1 MTEATSNILPRSRP
15 LTVSLSRHRGLMT
28 GLAVLAVLIFVVVA
42 VSATALGYYDL
53 SQIVTSGTTISIL
66 AMGQTLVVL
75 TGGFD
80 LSAAATV
87 SLVNVSLAS
96 LPTSAVASPL
106 MLGAIGI
113 GIGAVV
119 GIVNGI
125 FVAFLRLQP
134 IVVTLATMFILQGI
148 TLLIMPT
155 PGGMI
160 DPSLGTWFF
169 ADAIP
174 GVLPMSGAVIL
185 VCLAFWFWLKRT
197 PFGLALYAVGGDPES
212 AYSSGLKSPRILFLT
227 YVLAGAFYGLAGVC
241 ISAQTGA
248 GDPLVGNPMLLQ
260 MFAAV
265 VVGGTL
271 LGGGH
276 GGLTGSVIGAFVLVL
291 TVNIL
296 LILNVSAYYSTIAES
311 SILLLAVLLGAI
323 HRRSILVRNLAR
335 LGLRFSAWREGALV
349 SQLGMARKTV
359 SLPMFDERVKPV
371 ARITLAQW
379 LSRNRLA
386 VMLVLP
392 AYLSVLLVVI
402 TTEIVLGRTLM
413 NGNYY
418 NIVLVLSSFLAILAL
433 GQGCVIL
440 TGGLDLSLP
449 WVIALS
455 GILVSSLSAGSNEA
469 LLYAVP
475 LALLTGCAVGLL
487 NGAGVVFLG
496 LSPFVMTLAMNGIL
510 QGIALLYSNGTPD
523 GFAAPALRAFM
534 SARVMGVTPVVF
546 FMGLFMISAIL
557 LTTKTAFGRRIY
569 AIGNSERAAVL
580 SGINVRSTIILVYVL
595 SGFCA
600 ALVGI
605 LLSGL
610 AGQASLGMGDE
621 YLLPSIAAVVIG
633 GTLITG
639 GRGSYVGMFGGVLLL
654 TSLQTLLAGTT
665 LPTSTRS
672 IVYGTVILGAV
683 VALRERRK

>member
-1 MTEATSNILPRSRP
+1 MVAVTNVSPHETPARVILG
-15 LTVSLSRHRGLMT
+15 RHRGLIT
-28 GLAVLAVLIFVVVA
+28 GLAVLVILVLIVVS
-42 VSATALGYYDL
+42 VSANALSYYDVA
-53 SQIVTSGTTISIL
+53 QIITSGTAISIL
-66 AMGQTLVVL
+66 AMGQALVVL

-80 LSAAATV
+80 LSAAAAV

-96 LPTSAVASPL
+96 LPVGVVTSPVL
-106 MLGAIGI
+106 LCLIGI
-113 GIGAVV
+113 GIGIAVGV
-119 GIVNGI
+119 VNGF
-125 FVAFLRLQP
+125 FVAYLRLQP

-160 DPSLGTWFF
+160 DGSLGNWFF
-169 ADAIP
+169 SDLIP
-174 GVLPMSGAVIL
+174 GLLPMSGAVIL
-185 VCLAFWFWLKRT
+185 LCLAFWYWLRRT
-197 PFGLALYAVGGDPES
+197 PFGLAVYAVGGDAES
-212 AYSSGLKSPRILFLT
+212 AYSSGLKSSRIIFAT

-271 LGGGH
+271 LGGGR
-276 GGLTGSVIGAFVLVL
+276 GGLTGSIVGAFVLVL

-323 HRRSILVRNLAR
+323 HRRSVAAQNLFRLISRVR
-335 LGLRFSAWREGALV
+335 AWREGALV
-349 SQLGMARKTV
+349 SQLTIPSKALA
-359 SLPMFDERVKPV
+359 LPMYEGK
-371 ARITLAQW
+371 ITAAVRASLSQW
-379 LSRNRLA
+379 FSRNRAAIMLA
-386 VMLVLP
+386 LP
-392 AYLSVLLVVI
+392 AYLSVVVVVI
-402 TTEIVLGRTLM
+402 VTQLVLGRTIM

-418 NIVLVLSSFLAILAL
+418 NTVLMLSSFLAVLAL

-469 LLYAVP
+469 LLFAVP
-475 LALLTGCAVGLL
+475 LALAAGCVVGLL
-487 NGAGVVFLG
+487 NGAGIVFLG

-523 GFAAPALRAFM
+523 GFAAPALRQFM
-534 SARVMGVTPVVF
+534 SAKVMGVTPVVF
-546 FMGLFMISAIL
+546 FMAVFVVFAIL

-580 SGINVRSTIILVYVL
+580 SGINVKSTILWVYVL
-595 SGFCA
+595 SGFCG

-639 GRGSYVGMFGGVLLL
+639 GRGTYVGMLGGVLLL
-654 TSLQTLLAGTT
+654 TSLQTLLAGTM

-672 IVYGTVILGAV
+672 IVYGLVILGAV
-683 VALRERRK
+683 VALRERRR

>member
-1 MTEATSNILPRSRP
+1 MEAATG
-15 LTVSLSRHRGLMT
+15 VSTRAIPTMVNFVRHRGLIT
-28 GLAVLAVLIFVVVA
+28 GLAVLAVLVLIVLS
-42 VSATALGYYDL
+42 VSANALSYYDVA
-53 SQIVTSGTTISIL
+53 QIITSGTTISLL

-96 LPTSAVASPL
+96 LPVGAVTSPVVL
-106 MLGAIGI
+106 CMIGI
-113 GIGAVV
+113 GIGIAVGV
-119 GIVNGI
+119 VNGF
-125 FVAFLRLQP
+125 FVAYLRLQP

-155 PGGMI
+155 PGGTI
-160 DPSLGTWFF
+160 DGSLGNWFF
-169 ADAIP
+169 SDLIP
-174 GVLPMSGAVIL
+174 GLLPMSGAVIL
-185 VCLAFWFWLKRT
+185 VCLALWYWVRRT
-197 PFGLALYAVGGDPES
+197 PFGLAIYAVGGDAES
-212 AYSSGLKSPRILFLT
+212 AYSSGLKSSRIIFAT

-241 ISAQTGA
+241 ISAQIGA

-271 LGGGH
+271 LGGGR
-276 GGLTGSVIGAFVLVL
+276 GGLTGSVVGAFVLVL

-311 SILLLAVLLGAI
+311 SILLLAVLLGAA
-323 HRRSILVRNLAR
+323 HRRSVASQNLFRLTSRVR
-335 LGLRFSAWREGALV
+335 AWREGTLV
-349 SQLGMARKTV
+349 SQLTIPRKALA
-359 SLPMFDERVKPV
+359 LPMFEGTAMAAVRVSFSE
-371 ARITLAQW
+371 W
-379 LSRNRLA
+379 FSRNRA
-386 VMLVLP
+386 AIMLVMP
-392 AYLSVLLVVI
+392 AYLSVVAVVI
-402 TTEIVLGRTLM
+402 VTQLVLGRTLM

-418 NIVLVLSSFLAILAL
+418 NTVLVLSSFLAILAL

-469 LLYAVP
+469 LLFAVP
-475 LALLTGCAVGLL
+475 VALAAGCTIGFL
-487 NGAGVVFLG
+487 NGAGIVFLG

-510 QGIALLYSNGTPD
+510 QGTALLYSNGTPD
-523 GFAAPALRAFM
+523 GFAAPALRQFM
-534 SARVMGVTPVVF
+534 SAKVLGVTPVV
-546 FMGLFMISAIL
+546 LFMALFVVFAIL
-557 LTTKTAFGRRIY
+557 LTTRTAFGRRIY

-580 SGINVRSTIILVYVL
+580 SGINVKSTILWVYIL
-595 SGFCA
+595 SGFCG

-639 GRGSYVGMFGGVLLL
+639 GRGTYVGMLGGVLLL
-654 TSLQTLLAGTT
+654 TTLQTLLAGTT

-672 IVYGTVILGAV
+672 IVYGLVILGAV
-683 VALRERRK
+683 VALRERRR

>member
-1 MTEATSNILPRSRP
+1 MDAATSVLPRETQFRAN
-15 LTVSLSRHRGLMT
+15 LGRHRGLIT
-28 GLAVLAVLIFVVVA
+28 GFAVLVVLAFIVVS
-42 VSATALGYYDL
+42 VSANALSYYDV

-66 AMGQTLVVL
+66 AMGQALVVL

-96 LPTSAVASPL
+96 LPAGSVTSPVL
-106 MLGAIGI
+106 LCLIGI
-113 GIGAVV
+113 GIGVAVGV
-119 GIVNGI
+119 VNGF
-125 FVAFLRLQP
+125 FVAYMRLQP

-160 DPSLGTWFF
+160 DASLSDWFF
-169 ADAIP
+169 SDLIP
-174 GVLPMSGAVIL
+174 GLLPMSGAVIL
-185 VCLAFWFWLKRT
+185 ICLALWHWLKRT
-197 PFGLALYAVGGDPES
+197 PFGLAIYAVGGDAEN
-212 AYSSGLKSPRILFLT
+212 AYSSGLKSSRIIFGT
-227 YVLAGAFYGLAGVC
+227 YVLASALYGLAGVC

-248 GDPLVGNPMLLQ
+248 GDPLIGNPMLLQ

-271 LGGGH
+271 LGGGR
-276 GGLTGSVIGAFVLVL
+276 GGLTGSIVGAFVLVL

-311 SILLLAVLLGAI
+311 SILLMAVLLGAI
-323 HRRSILVRNLAR
+323 HRRSVAAKNLFLLTSRVR
-335 LGLRFSAWREGALV
+335 AWREGALV
-349 SQLGMARKTV
+349 SQLTIPSKALT
-359 SLPMFDERVKPV
+359 LPMYEGKTAAAVRVP
-371 ARITLAQW
+371 LSEW
-379 LSRNRLA
+379 FSRNRAAIMLA
-386 VMLVLP
+386 LP
-392 AYLSVLLVVI
+392 AYLSVIAVVI
-402 TTEIVLGRTLM
+402 VTELVLGRTLM

-418 NIVLVLSSFLAILAL
+418 NTVLILSSFLAVLAL
-433 GQGCVIL
+433 AQGCVIL

-455 GILVSSLSAGSNEA
+455 GILVSSLSAGSNDA
-469 LLYAVP
+469 LFFAVLVA
-475 LALLTGCAVGLL
+475 LAAGCLVGIL

-510 QGIALLYSNGTPD
+510 QGVALLYSNGTPD
-523 GFAAPALRAFM
+523 GFAAPALRQFM
-534 SARVMGVTPVVF
+534 SARVLGVTPVV
-546 FMGLFMISAIL
+546 LFMAVFVVFAIL

-580 SGINVRSTIILVYVL
+580 SGINVKSTILWVYVL
-595 SGFCA
+595 SGFCG

-639 GRGSYVGMFGGVLLL
+639 GRGTYVGMLGGVLLL
-654 TSLQTLLAGTT
+654 TTLQTLLAGTM

-672 IVYGTVILGAV
+672 IVYGLVILGAV
-683 VALRERRK
+683 VALRERVR

>member
-1 MTEATSNILPRSRP
+1 MEAAIN
-15 LTVSLSRHRGLMT
+15 VSPHETPARVTLGRHRGLIT
-28 GLAVLAVLIFVVVA
+28 GLAVLVILVLIVVS
-42 VSATALGYYDL
+42 VSANALSYYDVA
-53 SQIVTSGTTISIL
+53 QIVTSGTAISIL
-66 AMGQTLVVL
+66 AMGQALVVL

-80 LSAAATV
+80 LSAAAAV

-96 LPTSAVASPL
+96 LPVGAVTSPVL
-106 MLGAIGI
+106 LCLIGI
-113 GIGAVV
+113 GIGIAV
-119 GIVNGI
+119 GAVNGF
-125 FVAFLRLQP
+125 FVAYLRLQP

-160 DPSLGTWFF
+160 DGSLSNWFF
-169 ADAIP
+169 SDLIP
-174 GVLPMSGAVIL
+174 GLLPMSGAVML
-185 VCLAFWFWLKRT
+185 LCLAFWYWLRRT
-197 PFGLALYAVGGDPES
+197 PFGLAVYAVGGDAEN
-212 AYSSGLKSPRILFLT
+212 AYSSGLKSSRIIFAT

-271 LGGGH
+271 LGGGR
-276 GGLTGSVIGAFVLVL
+276 GGLTGSIVGAFVLVL

-296 LILNVSAYYSTIAES
+296 LVLNVSAYYSTIAES

-323 HRRSILVRNLAR
+323 HRRSVAAQNLFRLISRVR
-335 LGLRFSAWREGALV
+335 AWREGTLV
-349 SQLGMARKTV
+349 SQLTIPSKALA
-359 SLPMFDERVKPV
+359 LPMFEGTAMAAARVSFSE
-371 ARITLAQW
+371 W
-379 LSRNRLA
+379 FSRNRA
-386 VMLVLP
+386 AIMIALP
-392 AYLSVLLVVI
+392 AYLSVVVVVLV
-402 TTEIVLGRTLM
+402 TQLVLGRTLM

-418 NIVLVLSSFLAILAL
+418 NTVLVLSSFLAVLAL

-469 LLYAVP
+469 LLFAVP
-475 LALLTGCAVGLL
+475 VALAAGCAVGFL
-487 NGAGVVFLG
+487 NGAGIVFLG

-510 QGIALLYSNGTPD
+510 QGTALLYSNGTPD
-523 GFAAPALRAFM
+523 GFAAPALRQFM
-534 SARVMGVTPVVF
+534 SAKVLGVTPVV
-546 FMGLFMISAIL
+546 LFMALFVVFSIL
-557 LTTKTAFGRRIY
+557 LTTRTAFGRRIY

-580 SGINVRSTIILVYVL
+580 SGINVKSTILWVYVL
-595 SGFCA
+595 SGFCG

-639 GRGSYVGMFGGVLLL
+639 GRGTYVGMLGGVLLL
-654 TSLQTLLAGTT
+654 TTLQTLLAGTT

-672 IVYGTVILGAV
+672 IVYGLVILGAV
-683 VALRERRK
+683 VALRERRR

>member
-1 MTEATSNILPRSRP
+1 MEAATNVSPQETPARVIL
-15 LTVSLSRHRGLMT
+15 VRHRGLIT
-28 GLAVLAVLIFVVVA
+28 GLAVLAVLVLIVLS
-42 VSATALGYYDL
+42 VSTNALSYYDVA
-53 SQIVTSGTTISIL
+53 QIVTSGTAISIL
-66 AMGQTLVVL
+66 AMGQALVVL

-80 LSAAATV
+80 LSAAAAV

-96 LPTSAVASPL
+96 LPVGAVTSPVL
-106 MLGAIGI
+106 LCLIGI
-113 GIGAVV
+113 GIGIAVGV
-119 GIVNGI
+119 VNGF
-125 FVAFLRLQP
+125 FVACLRLQP

-160 DPSLGTWFF
+160 DGSLGNWFF
-169 ADAIP
+169 SDLIP
-174 GVLPMSGAVIL
+174 GLLPMSGAVIL
-185 VCLAFWFWLKRT
+185 LCLAFWYWLRRT
-197 PFGLALYAVGGDPES
+197 PFGLAVYAVGGDAES
-212 AYSSGLKSPRILFLT
+212 AYSSGLKSSRIIFAT

-271 LGGGH
+271 LGGGR
-276 GGLTGSVIGAFVLVL
+276 GGLTGSIVGAFVLVL

-323 HRRSILVRNLAR
+323 HRRSVAAQNLSR
-335 LGLRFSAWREGALV
+335 LISRVKAWREGALV
-349 SQLGMARKTV
+349 SQLTIPRKALA
-359 SLPMFDERVKPV
+359 LPMFEGTAMAAARVSFSE
-371 ARITLAQW
+371 W
-379 LSRNRLA
+379 FSRNRA
-386 VMLVLP
+386 AIMIVLP
-392 AYLSVLLVVI
+392 AYLSVVAIVLV
-402 TTEIVLGRTLM
+402 TQMVLGRTLM

-418 NIVLVLSSFLAILAL
+418 NTVLMLSSFLAVLAL

-469 LLYAVP
+469 LLFAVP
-475 LALLTGCAVGLL
+475 VALAAGCAIGFL
-487 NGAGVVFLG
+487 NGAGIVFLG

-510 QGIALLYSNGTPD
+510 QGTALLYSNGTPD
-523 GFAAPALRAFM
+523 GFAAPALRQFM
-534 SARVMGVTPVVF
+534 SAKVLGVTPVV
-546 FMGLFMISAIL
+546 LFMALFVVFAIL
-557 LTTKTAFGRRIY
+557 LTTRTAFGRRIY

-580 SGINVRSTIILVYVL
+580 SGINVKSTILWVYVL
-595 SGFCA
+595 SGFCG

-610 AGQASLGMGDE
+610 AGQASLGMGDD

-639 GRGSYVGMFGGVLLL
+639 GRGTYVGMLGGVLLL
-654 TSLQTLLAGTT
+654 TTLQTLLAGTT

-672 IVYGTVILGAV
+672 IVYGLVILGAV
-683 VALRERRK
+683 VALRERRR

>member
-1 MTEATSNILPRSRP
+1 MEAATNVASHETPARAILA
-15 LTVSLSRHRGLMT
+15 RHRGLMT
-28 GLAVLAVLIFVVVA
+28 GLAVLVILVLIVLS
-42 VSATALGYYDL
+42 VSANALGYYDVA
-53 SQIVTSGTTISIL
+53 QIVTSGTAISIL
-66 AMGQTLVVL
+66 AMGQALVVL

-80 LSAAATV
+80 LSAAAAV

-96 LPTSAVASPL
+96 LPVGAVTSPVL
-106 MLGAIGI
+106 LGLIGI
-113 GIGAVV
+113 GIGIAVGV
-119 GIVNGI
+119 VNGF
-125 FVAFLRLQP
+125 FVAYLRLQP

-160 DPSLGTWFF
+160 DGSLGHWFF
-169 ADAIP
+169 SDLVP
-174 GVLPMSGAVIL
+174 GLVPMSGAVIL
-185 VCLAFWFWLKRT
+185 LCLAAWYWLRRT
-197 PFGLALYAVGGDPES
+197 PFGLALYAVGGDAES
-212 AYSSGLKSPRILFLT
+212 AYASGLKSSRIIFAT

-265 VVGGTL
+265 VVGGTA
-271 LGGGH
+271 LGGGR
-276 GGLTGSVIGAFVLVL
+276 GGLTGSVVGAFVLVL

-323 HRRSILVRNLAR
+323 HRRSVAAQNLFRLISRVR
-335 LGLRFSAWREGALV
+335 AWREGALV
-349 SQLGMARKTV
+349 SQLRMPGKALA
-359 SLPMFDERVKPV
+359 LPMHEGKTTAAVG
-371 ARITLAQW
+371 ASLAQW
-379 LSRNRLA
+379 FSRNRAAIMLA
-386 VMLVLP
+386 LP
-392 AYLSVLLVVI
+392 AYLSVVVVVVV
-402 TTEIVLGRTLM
+402 TQLVLGRTLT

-418 NIVLVLSSFLAILAL
+418 NTVLVLSSFLAVLAL

-469 LLYAVP
+469 LLFAVP
-475 LALLTGCAVGLL
+475 LALAAGCVVGLL
-487 NGAGVVFLG
+487 NGAGIVFLG

-510 QGIALLYSNGTPD
+510 QGIALLYANGTPD
-523 GFAAPALRAFM
+523 GFAAPALRQFM
-534 SARVMGVTPVVF
+534 SAKVMGVTPVV
-546 FMGLFMISAIL
+546 LFMVVFVVFAIL

-580 SGINVRSTIILVYVL
+580 SGINVKSTILWVYVL
-595 SGFCA
+595 SGFCG

-610 AGQASLGMGDE
+610 AGQASLGMGDD

-639 GRGSYVGMFGGVLLL
+639 GRGTYAGMLGGVLLL

-672 IVYGTVILGAV
+672 IVYGLVILGAV
-683 VALRERRK
+683 VALRERRR

>member
-1 MTEATSNILPRSRP
+1 MNATTTVSPHATSPRR
-15 LTVSLSRHRGLMT
+15 SLVRHRGLIT
-28 GLAVLAVLIFVVVA
+28 GLTVLIVLIFTVLS
-42 VSATALGYYDL
+42 VSANALSYYDI
-53 SQIVTSGTTISIL
+53 SQLITSGTTISVL

-96 LPTSAVASPL
+96 LPGGAITSPAVL
-106 MLGAIGI
+106 CMIGI
-113 GIGAVV
+113 GIGIAVGV
-119 GIVNGI
+119 VNGF
-125 FVAFLRLQP
+125 FVAYLKLQP

-160 DPSLGTWFF
+160 DGSLSSWFF
-169 ADAIP
+169 SDLIP
-174 GVLPMSGAVIL
+174 GMLPMSAAVIL
-185 VCLAFWFWLKRT
+185 VCLVLWYWLRRT
-197 PFGLALYAVGGDPES
+197 PFGLALYAVGGDAES
-212 AYSSGLKSPRILFLT
+212 SYSSGLKSSRIIFST
-227 YVLAGAFYGLAGVC
+227 YVLAGALYGLAGVC

-260 MFAAV
+260 IFAAV

-271 LGGGH
+271 LGGGR
-276 GGLTGSVIGAFVLVL
+276 GGLTGSVVGAFVLVL

-323 HRRSILVRNLAR
+323 HRRSVAYQNLVLLTSRIK
-335 LGLRFSAWREGALV
+335 AWREGALV
-349 SQLGMARKTV
+349 SQLRIPGKALA
-359 SLPMFDERVKPV
+359 LPMAEAKTTPAVRVSFSE
-371 ARITLAQW
+371 W
-379 LSRNRLA
+379 FSRNRPAIMLA
-386 VMLVLP
+386 LP
-392 AYLSVLLVVI
+392 AYLSVVAIVI
-402 TTEIVLGRTLM
+402 ATQLVLGRTLM

-418 NIVLVLSSFLAILAL
+418 NTVLVLSSFLAVLAL

-469 LLYAVP
+469 LLVAVP
-475 LALLTGCAVGLL
+475 LALAAGCAVGLL
-487 NGAGVVFLG
+487 NGAGIVFLG
-496 LSPFVMTLAMNGIL
+496 LSPFVMTLAMNGLL
-510 QGIALLYSNGTPD
+510 QGAALLYSNGTPD
-523 GFAAPALRAFM
+523 GFAAPALRYFM
-534 SARVMGVTPVVF
+534 SSRVLGVTPVV
-546 FMGLFMISAIL
+546 LFIAIFVVFAIL

-569 AIGNSERAAVL
+569 AIGNSERAAIL
-580 SGINVRSTIILVYVL
+580 SGVNVKSTILLVYVL

-600 ALVGI
+600 AVVGI

-639 GRGSYVGMFGGVLLL
+639 GRGAYVGMCGGVLLL
-654 TSLQTLLAGTT
+654 TTLQTLLAGTT
-665 LPTSTRS
+665 LPSSTRS
-672 IVYGTVILGAV
+672 IVYGLVILGAV
-683 VALRERRK
+683 VALRERRR

>member
-1 MTEATSNILPRSRP
+1 MDATT
-15 LTVSLSRHRGLMT
+15 TVSSQETPARVSFVRHRGLIT
-28 GLAVLAVLIFVVVA
+28 GLAVLVVLIVIVTS
-42 VSATALGYYDL
+42 VSVNALSYYDVA
-53 SQIVTSGTTISIL
+53 QIITSGTTISLL

-96 LPTSAVASPL
+96 LPVGAVTSPVVL
-106 MLGAIGI
+106 CMIGI
-113 GIGAVV
+113 GIGIAVGV
-119 GIVNGI
+119 VNGF
-125 FVAFLRLQP
+125 FVAYLRLQP

-155 PGGMI
+155 PGGTI
-160 DPSLGTWFF
+160 DGSLGNWFF
-169 ADAIP
+169 SDLIP
-174 GVLPMSGAVIL
+174 GMLPMSGAVIL
-185 VCLAFWFWLKRT
+185 VCLALWYWLRRT
-197 PFGLALYAVGGDPES
+197 PFGLAIYAVGGDAES
-212 AYSSGLKSPRILFLT
+212 AYSSGLKSSRIIFAT

-271 LGGGH
+271 LGGGR
-276 GGLTGSVIGAFVLVL
+276 GGLTGSVVGAFVLVL

-323 HRRSILVRNLAR
+323 HRRSVASQNLLLLTSR
-335 LGLRFSAWREGALV
+335 IRAWREGALI
-349 SQLGMARKTV
+349 SQLRIPSKALALPMYEAKTTAAVRV
-359 SLPMFDERVKPV
+359 SLSEWF
-371 ARITLAQW
+371 
-379 LSRNRLA
+379 SRNRAAIMLA
-386 VMLVLP
+386 LP
-392 AYLSVLLVVI
+392 AYLSVVAVI
-402 TTEIVLGRTLM
+402 IVTQLVLGRTLM

-418 NIVLVLSSFLAILAL
+418 NTVLVLSSFLAVLAL

-469 LLYAVP
+469 LLLAVP
-475 LALLTGCAVGLL
+475 VALAAGCAVGLL
-487 NGAGVVFLG
+487 NGAGIVLLG

-510 QGIALLYSNGTPD
+510 QGAALLYSNGTPD
-523 GFAAPALRAFM
+523 GFAAPALRHFM
-534 SARVMGVTPVVF
+534 SARVLGVTPVV
-546 FMGLFMISAIL
+546 LFIAIFVVFAIL

-580 SGINVRSTIILVYVL
+580 SGINVKSTILWVYVL
-595 SGFCA
+595 SGFCG

-639 GRGSYVGMFGGVLLL
+639 GRGAYVGMLGGVLLL
-654 TSLQTLLAGTT
+654 TTLQTLLAGTT

-672 IVYGTVILGAV
+672 IVYGLVILGAV
-683 VALRERRK
+683 VALRERRR